1 MLLQTAHPVLPSANH
16 DELARQ
22 EFAFGFKIHIS
33 TDIGPG
39 NRSVAETRVI
49 PKAAKASGRSPKSR
63 VELRDAMSRD
73 PYHQMWGSL
82 TRLAQEVM
90 WDSVEESVSR
100 QLPNL
105 NQLAKQSQSV
115 GAGGSLKLD
124 PALEVPRYMSAV
136 DIHVMP
142 GGYATESSDDDV
154 RAGAIF
160 DRGTFIN
167 VCGTQGALHD
177 ARGRTICSFL
187 RHNYPD
193 FRPKRIL
200 DMGCSVGQATVAYP
214 PAFPGSQVHAID
226 VAAPLLRYAY
236 ARAEGLGRRIHF
248 SQQNAEATNFP
259 DGHFDL
265 IVSHLL
271 FHETATGALE
281 NIIRECHRLLRPG
294 GMMVH
299 LELGLPY
306 RDMDLIEQVIH
317 DWQTLNNAE
326 PFWTRINSTDTA
338 DIARRVGFGEARS
351 GYLERSE
358 HPESDKTVLGPKPA
372 ETDAHPQGA
381 RVGCEVFF
389 VMQGTK

>member
-1 MLLQTAHPVLPSANH
+1 MLPQTAHPVLPRTNH

-22 EFAFGFKIHIS
+22 EFAFEFKCHIS

-39 NRSVAETRVI
+39 NRPIAEKRVI
-49 PKAAKASGRSPKSR
+49 PELKKSAGQPPASRIA
-63 VELRDAMSRD
+63 LRDAMNRD

-100 QLPNL
+100 QLPEL
-105 NQLAKQSQSV
+105 NRKAKHTKRT
-115 GAGGSLKLD
+115 GGSIRLD
-124 PALEVPRYMSAV
+124 AAVETPRYMSAV

-142 GGYATESSDDDV
+142 GGYVSEVAADDV
-154 RAGAIF
+154 RAGALF

-167 VCGTQGALHD
+167 VCGTQGPLHD
-177 ARGRTICSFL
+177 ARGKTVCSFL

-193 FRPKRIL
+193 FKPKRIL
-200 DMGCSVGQATVAYP
+200 DMGCSVGQATIAYP
-214 PAFPGSQVHAID
+214 PAFPQAEVHAID
-226 VAAPLLRYAY
+226 VAAPLLRYAH
-236 ARAEGLGRRIHF
+236 ARAEGLGRHIHF
-248 SQQNAEATNFP
+248 SQQNAETTDFP

-265 IVSHLL
+265 VVSHLL
-271 FHETATGALE
+271 FHETATHALD
-281 NIIRECHRLLRPG
+281 NIIRECRRLLRSG
-294 GMMVH
+294 GMMIH

-306 RDMDLIEQVIH
+306 RDMDLVEQVIH

-338 DIARRVGFGEARS
+338 DLARKAGFREARS
-351 GYLERSE
+351 GYLQRSE
-358 HPESDKTVLGPKPA
+358 HPESDRTKLGPKPTG
-372 ETDAHPQGA
+372 TDAHPQGA

-389 VMQGTK
+389 VMQGIK